1 MDKHCLFYFFVKYS
15 HLVIISRIVNYARRD
30 RQPFHIKPCL
40 IFGIT
45 SHEITDQFLNTLNI
59 KVRIDTLNYYSE
71 SMAPNG

>member
-1 MDKHCLFYFFVKYS
+1 MDKQWLFYFFVKYS
-15 HLVIISRIVNYARRD
+15 HLVIISKIVNYARRG

-59 KVRIDTLNYYSE
+59 KVRIDTLNYYCE
-71 SMAPNG
+71 SMAPYG